1 MKFGVF
7 DHVDRG
13 TSSLAELYESR
24 LKLAEIYDRSGF
36 YAYHIAE
43 HHATPLGMACSPSVF
58 LAAVAQRT

>member
-7 DHVDRG
+7 DHVDHG
-13 TSSLAELYESR
+13 SSSLAELYESR

-43 HHATPLGMACSPSVF
+43 QHSTPLERCVVIACSLCFRS
-58 LAAVAQRT
+58 